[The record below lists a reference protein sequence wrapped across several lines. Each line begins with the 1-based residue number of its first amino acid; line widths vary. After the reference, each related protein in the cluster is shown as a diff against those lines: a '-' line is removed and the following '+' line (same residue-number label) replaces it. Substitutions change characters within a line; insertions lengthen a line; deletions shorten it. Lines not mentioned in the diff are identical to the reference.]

1 MFMIV
6 TYPWPAPSANVDAA
20 GLATGV
26 AAAHLPDPTA
36 EASTLGRSQ
45 VEELVCWTRRERL
58 RLLWYRLRL
67 AAGVSKRPSHGS
79 RKPRLYRP

>member
-1 MFMIV
+1 MIV
-6 TYPWPAPSANVDAA
+6 TYPWPAPSANVDPA

-26 AAAHLPDPTA
+26 AAAHLPDPPA
-36 EASTLGRSQ
+36 EESALRPSQ

-67 AAGVSKRPSHGS
+67 AAGVSYRHSRRA
-79 RKPRLYRP
+79 RKPRLSRP